1 MGSRKTA
8 SEKITPMATQVIIA
22 PAATMDQLRSI

>member
-8 SEKITPMATQVIIA
+8 SENIDPMATQVIRA
-22 PAATMDQLRSI
+22 PAPTITQA